1 MKSAIFL
8 FLGIFIILL
17 ACTLTETTSIVR
29 VPTRLLSE
37 ISKIIAELHSNGA
50 LKQLSLRYEGKNLTQ
65 EAARY
70 DVSALNQLSEP

>member
-8 FLGIFIILL
+8 FLGIFIFLL
-17 ACTLTETTSIVR
+17 ACTFTETTSIMR

-37 ISKIIAELHSNGA
+37 ISKFIADLHSNGT

-65 EAARY
+65 EAAWY